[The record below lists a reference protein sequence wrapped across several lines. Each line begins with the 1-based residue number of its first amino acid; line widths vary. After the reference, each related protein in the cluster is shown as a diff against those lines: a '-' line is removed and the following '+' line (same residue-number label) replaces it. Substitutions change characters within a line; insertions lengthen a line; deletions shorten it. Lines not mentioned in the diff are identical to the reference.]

1 MGKCLASDSSTLAES
16 SMARDGNAYLSSLRD
31 GRSIII
37 DGRKVTD
44 VTTDDCFRGVVATA
58 SGFYD
63 FQAAP
68 ENIEQMTFQSPTS
81 GERVNLSWQLP
92 KTYGELVR
100 RRQAMEKW
108 AALSCGM
115 IGRSPDH
122 VASTL
127 AGFRMGLAAFRA
139 YDPTRAAAMESYFQY
154 ARDNDLYLSYV
165 IINPQSDKAKSAS
178 GQPDPHLVASVVDE
192 DGEGIT
198 IRGAKML
205 ATSGVM
211 ANELLVS
218 GFQALQAGDEAYAF
232 TAAVPLGVK
241 GLTLMSRRSYERN
254 ATSVFDYPLSARFDE
269 NDAVVHFDDVKIPW
283 DRVFVFKDL
292 RMAQAQ
298 WHDTRAHVL
307 QNYQCIVRLMVKLR
321 FMLGIARKIA
331 ETNNIINYPQVRET
345 LGLMAA
351 KVSNIEAL
359 VIAMELKGETFEGFY
374 VPDRPILC
382 AAQVIAQITY
392 PEIAEAIR
400 SLSGGGMIMVPS
412 SYADFANP
420 EANAIIHKTQRSPI
434 TTSEQRVKLMKLA
447 WDAVG
452 SEFGSRHLQYEM
464 FYSGAPFVT
473 RGNTFRF
480 FNWDG
485 AKGVVDEFMAS
496 YGLPETGLKFPN
508 AAE

>member
-1 MGKCLASDSSTLAES
+1 
-16 SMARDGNAYLSSLRD
+16 MAKDGNSYLSSLRD
-31 GRSIII
+31 NRSIYI

-44 VTTDDCFRGVVATA
+44 VATDHCFRNVVGSIA
-58 SGFYD
+58 GLYD

-68 ENIEQMTFQSPTS
+68 ENLEQMTFQSPTS
-81 GERVNLSWQLP
+81 GERVNLAWHLP
-92 KTYGELVR
+92 KTYGDLVR
-100 RRQAMEKW
+100 RRQAIEKW
-108 AALSCGM
+108 SELSCGM

-127 AGFRMGLAAFRA
+127 AGFRMGLAAFRD
-139 YDPTRAAAMESYFQY
+139 YDSNRAAALESYFQY
-154 ARDNDLYLSYV
+154 ARDNDLFLSYV
-165 IINPQSDKAKSAS
+165 IINPQSDKAKSAG

-192 DGEGIT
+192 DSGGIT

-232 TAAVPLGVK
+232 TAVVPLGTK
-241 GLTLMSRRSYERN
+241 GLTLLSRRSYERN
-254 ATSVFDYPLSARFDE
+254 ATSTFDYPLSSRFDE

-292 RMAQAQ
+292 RMAHAQ
-298 WHDTRAHVL
+298 WHDTRAHVF

-321 FMLGIARKIA
+321 FMLGVARKIA

-359 VIAMELKGETFEGFY
+359 VIAMELKGEAFGEFY
-374 VPDRPILC
+374 VPDRAMLC
-382 AAQVIAQITY
+382 AAQVIAQTTY
-392 PEIAEAIR
+392 PEIVEAIR

-412 SYADFANP
+412 SYNDFANP
-420 EANAIIHKTQRSPI
+420 ETNAIIHKTQRSPVA
-434 TTSEQRVKLMKLA
+434 TSEQRVKLMKLA

-473 RGNTFRF
+473 RGNCFRF
-480 FNWDG
+480 FDWDNVKG
-485 AKGVVDEFMAS
+485 AVDGFMGS
-496 YGLPETGLKFPN
+496 YALPEGQLKLPD

>member
-1 MGKCLASDSSTLAES
+1 
-16 SMARDGNAYLSSLRD
+16 MARDGNSYLSSLRD
-31 GRSIII
+31 SRSIYI
-37 DGRKVTD
+37 DGRKVSD
-44 VTTDDCFRGVVATA
+44 VTTDPCFRGVVATA
-58 SGFYD
+58 AGLYD

-68 ENIEQMTFQSPTS
+68 ENLEQMTFPSPTS
-81 GERVNLSWQLP
+81 GERVNLAWLLP
-92 KTYGELVR
+92 KTYGDLVR
-100 RRQAMEKW
+100 RRQAIERW
-108 AALSCGM
+108 SELSCGM

-127 AGFRMGLAAFRA
+127 AGFRMGLAAFRD
-139 YDPTRAAAMESYFQY
+139 YDPARAAALESYFSY
-154 ARDNDLYLSYV
+154 ARDNDLFLSYV
-165 IINPQSDKAKSAS
+165 IINPQADKARSA
-178 GQPDPHLVASVVDE
+178 GNQPDPHLVASVVDE

-232 TAAVPLGVK
+232 TAVVPISAK
-241 GLTLMSRRSYERN
+241 GLTLMSRRSYEQN
-254 ATSVFDYPLSARFDE
+254 ATSTFDYPLSSRFDE
-269 NDAVVHFDDVKIPW
+269 NDAVVHFDDVRIPW
-283 DRVFVFKDL
+283 DRVFVCKDL
-292 RMAQAQ
+292 KMAQAQ

-307 QNYQCIVRLMVKLR
+307 QNYQCIVRLMVKLK
-321 FMLGIARKIA
+321 FMLGLARKIA

-359 VIAMELKGETFEGFY
+359 VIAMELKGENFGEFY
-374 VPDRPILC
+374 VPDRAMLC
-382 AAQVIAQITY
+382 AAQVIAQTTY

-412 SYADFANP
+412 SHADFATA
-420 EANAIIHKTQRSPI
+420 ETNAIIHKTQRS
-434 TTSEQRVKLMKLA
+434 TVATSEERVKLMKLA

-464 FYSGAPFVT
+464 FYSGPAFVT
-473 RGNTFRF
+473 RGNSFRF
-480 FNWDG
+480 FDWDG
-485 AKGVVDEFMAS
+485 AKGAVDQFMGS
-496 YGLPETGLKFPN
+496 YGLPESKLKLPD